1 MGVPLSSPNEPAS
14 GVGPV
19 LASGAGP
26 VVASGA
32 VPLAA
37 SGAVPPSTPGA
48 TGMPPLLLPVT
59 GPPVPP
65 EPDPPAG
72 APDSEAPSLDREPS
86 RVDASLEHPP
96 ATQTRTTIA
105 IWGRRPGASA
115 ISMRRSGAKQIVCR
129 ARAAPRSRDRRRREV
144 RSGHQGGQV
153 DGGHAGRPPLRSI
166 HGRGARARRWM

>member
-1 MGVPLSSPNEPAS
+1 MGVPLSSPTEPAS

-19 LASGAGP
+19 L
-26 VVASGA
+26 ASGA

-86 RVDASLEHPP
+86 RVDASPEHPAGDPDQNHDCNMGSSTGGDRYIHPAP
-96 ATQTRTTIA
+96 ATPPHFLHATTC
-105 IWGRRPGASA
+105 
-115 ISMRRSGAKQIVCR
+115 M
-129 ARAAPRSRDRRRREV
+129 
-144 RSGHQGGQV
+144 
-153 DGGHAGRPPLRSI
+153 
-166 HGRGARARRWM
+166 